1 MEKLEFVKQL
11 ELLTSN
17 EDVLSVSRE
26 INELRSQFEDFCLEQ
41 DRLKQVA
48 LLEAQERGEI
58 VEFTNEPDSLKD
70 HFYSLFNE
78 YKEKR
83 NKISTERKL
92 EQESNLRKKRHLIE
106 KLQNLIT
113 SEENIGAAIE
123 SYKEIHEAWKSVGAI
138 PREKAQDIQSEFSK
152 LVESFFF
159 NIKIYRELKEHD
171 LRRNLQLKEE
181 LVIKI
186 NALAQIDKIKE
197 VEALIKVYQN
207 EFDEIGPVI
216 TEEWE
221 QLKEKYWT
229 SVKAVYARIN
239 DFYEAK
245 REQQKQ
251 NLEKKRVLI
260 SDLQN
265 FVSTASV
272 YKTVKEWDEATKEL
286 MKFQDLWK
294 TTGLASKKEN
304 EELWKSFRSECDTF
318 FDLKRT
324 FFKGI
329 EEVYTQISIK
339 KQEIISKANELKSS
353 TDWKQASESLIRLQ
367 QNWKKLG
374 SAGPRFEQKLWKDF
388 REACD
393 TFFENK
399 KQFFELE
406 DLKNQENLTAKKE
419 LIAAIEKYVISD
431 DKTKVLND
439 LKEFTNRFNAI
450 GKVPFKEK
458 DVVFQSYKKAID
470 AVYASIKLE
479 GEEKEKVMFEAHL
492 ETLKANPNASKLIE
506 KERKELELVIAKHQQ
521 EINQLENNL
530 GFISR
535 SKAGDALRKEVESKI
550 SRAKNQIKEF
560 KNKAKLLV
568 NE

>member
-1 MEKLEFVKQL
+1 MEKQEFVKQL

-439 LKEFTNRFNAI
+439 LKEFTNRFNSI

>member
-1 MEKLEFVKQL
+1 MEKQEFVKQL

-186 NALAQIDKIKE
+186 IALAQIDKIKE

-272 YKTVKEWDEATKEL
+272 YKTVKEWDDATKEL

-406 DLKNQENLTAKKE
+406 DVKNQENLTAKKE

>member
-1 MEKLEFVKQL
+1 MEKQEFVKQL

-406 DLKNQENLTAKKE
+406 DLKNQENLTAKKD

-439 LKEFTNRFNAI
+439 LKEFTNRFNSI